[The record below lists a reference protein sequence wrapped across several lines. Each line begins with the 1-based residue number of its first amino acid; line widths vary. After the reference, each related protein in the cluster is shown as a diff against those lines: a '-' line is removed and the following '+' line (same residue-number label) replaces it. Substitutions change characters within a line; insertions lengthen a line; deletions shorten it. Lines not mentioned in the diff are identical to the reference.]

1 MDRILKGIM
10 KYRKC
15 HREGMVKQF
24 QQVRDHPEPKAVFFT
39 CMDSRMIPTRFTET
53 NVGDMFVG
61 TTNLLYI
68 IALSQSFAHVIAVG
82 SFFIFSDSNAV
93 YFFSPKAM
101 LLKTKLSLTRCVRY
115 SM

>member
-1 MDRILKGIM
+1 MDRIIKGIM

-24 QQVRDHPEPKAVFFT
+24 QKVRDHPEPKAVFFT

-61 TTNLLYI
+61 TRLHYDTNTR
-68 IALSQSFAHVIAVG
+68 
-82 SFFIFSDSNAV
+82 NV
-93 YFFSPKAM
+93 YY
-101 LLKTKLSLTRCVRY
+101 L
-115 SM
+115 

>member
-1 MDRILKGIM
+1 MDRILRGIM

-24 QQVRDHPEPKAVFFT
+24 QQVRDNPEPKAIFFT

-61 TTNLLYI
+61 TTLDLI
-68 IALSQSFAHVIAVG
+68 ISTFIRSTSQWFLQNNI
-82 SFFIFSDSNAV
+82 FFNTSH
-93 YFFSPKAM
+93 
-101 LLKTKLSLTRCVRY
+101 LH
-115 SM
+115 